1 MKPVEI
7 EFIMKDKLSGGMDK
21 IGASA
26 TSVGARTA
34 QSSRQITSQ
43 LDEVSR
49 GIATSGS
56 VAETEGKKIESMFK
70 SATSAALAYFT
81 VNQAYSF
88 ASDIARVRGE
98 FQQLDVAFSTLLQSK
113 EKADI
118 LMAQMVDLAART
130 PFKLT
135 DVATGAK
142 QLVAYGF
149 AAEEINGT
157 LIRLGNI
164 ASGLNLPMERLTYL
178 YGTTMTQGRLYARD
192 MMQFTTSGIPMLQG
206 LADMYG
212 ITTDKIDEM
221 VTAGKIGFPEVKQ
234 VIENMTNE
242 GGKFYNLMELQSK
255 TITGKISNL
264 GDAIDVMYNKM
275 GQSQEG
281 VINSAIDSAK
291 YLVDNYEKVGSIITT
306 LIATYGTYKTAV
318 IVLSAVEKARL
329 AATLSGEVA
338 VCIATRQVTAMQALR
353 YMATMKLKTAQ
364 ELLNVTM
371 AKNPYLLIGMA
382 VAAVAVGTY
391 NLIKA
396 ITQET
401 EAEKA
406 LREEQERKLERNN
419 NYLASMSK
427 EQAEVDILFGRLKAL
442 TAGTKAYNDTKNDI
456 ISKYGQYLK
465 GLGDEIESL
474 QNVEGAY
481 KAISTAAVQA
491 ARDRAISE
499 VTSASTGEYAK
510 VEAENL
516 RSIRALLNQT
526 KGALDGERIFTS
538 LKESMRTGTEF
549 SDEVKSAIGYTAEWG
564 RETTVV
570 YDKVM
575 PRMKG
580 IFESLI
586 YGISDSKAKMTTEI
600 KEVEDILGGVFSG
613 NEGATANPPTQ
624 LHAIIADIRSQQ
636 AELKKLNAQSSWSAQ
651 EAKRI
656 GELNE
661 SVGELK
667 KQYESFTG
675 KSYDQKQVKDT
686 AGQKSNDSYIKMQ
699 EKLREQSDAIYLATW
714 QNRINIQQDGFD
726 KQMEQLELNYSK
738 ELLAIEQ
745 YTRDQVKLYQDAER
759 EKYKSEHKGSDQ
771 GFVATTQTS
780 EDLPKDIQNR
790 IQARRQAASVAN
802 INANKKLREDELK
815 SYETFANAYVAK
827 ANEFTDN
834 ITAIEERTKKQRKTL
849 VDSGASADQI
859 SEFDAKAKST
869 IDGVKGVQEELLAG
883 MDEQMGVKNQTFI
896 TFIEGIANMG
906 LETLIQ
912 KLTETEGLLES
923 AQLDTSGNNTA
934 LIANYKK
941 QISALKTLVASGDK
955 KQPQEEKTND
965 PLQKYKAALKTV
977 NELGSVA
984 KDISKAFAGLDGDV
998 FEVMDSVGIM
1008 ASSIGSLLST
1018 IVLMSTTSQATIT
1031 ATTVAAGTGIVVTST
1046 AASTAIQTV
1055 EKASVILAII
1065 GAAIQIITAI
1075 FSAGSAAAKRH
1086 QEALDAVMNAKIEQQ
1101 REYNLLLLEQNL
1113 LYEKGTTVFGTDNYG
1128 KAINSI
1134 NNYKDAMSQLD
1145 AIIKGTEAQVQE
1157 QKQQNDRSK
1166 FFGRIFGVNNPQ
1178 AALKEEYAGLASLQ
1192 IVTGHKKT
1200 GLFGWGKGK
1209 DTYSS
1214 VLSVYPEL
1222 IDKQGKFDASVG
1234 RTIVST
1240 RKMSDATKA
1249 TLEYCIELA
1258 DQYAEAMQQVRDFL
1272 TEIFGELGATMS
1284 DALVDAFENGT
1295 DAGKAF
1301 ADSVSAML
1309 EDMAKQMVYSVTI
1322 APLMEE
1328 ANAKMFAIMDDLSL
1342 SDEDKFQ
1349 KQAALLAEMTKKA
1362 LAEQQKAND
1371 LYQTAKDAAA
1381 SEGIDIFEP
1390 DRTAQ
1395 SGNAGAF
1402 ETMTQEQGTKLEGLF
1417 TSAQM
1422 HLSSIDEK
1430 MEYEAVAMHDAANQL
1445 SEIAANTAYCKHLKE
1460 IKEYIEYMKTNG
1472 IKVK

>member
-26 TSVGARTA
+26 TSMGARTA

-43 LDEVSR
+43 LDDVSR

-56 VAETEGKKIESMFK
+56 VAETEGKKIEGMFK

-329 AATLSGEVA
+329 AATLSGEAA

-371 AKNPYLLIGMA
+371 AKNLIGIA
-382 VAAVAVGTY
+382 VAALAVGTY
-391 NLIKA
+391 SLVKA
-396 ITQET
+396 ITKET

-481 KAISTAAVQA
+481 KAISAAAVQA

-499 VTSASTGEYAK
+499 VTSASAGEYAK

-516 RSIRALLNQT
+516 RGIRTLLADT
-526 KGALDGERIFTS
+526 KGALDGEKIFTS
-538 LKESMRTGTEF
+538 LKESLRTGTEF

-570 YDKVM
+570 YDKVV

-586 YGISDSKAKMTTEI
+586 YGIKDSKSQMNTEI
-600 KEVEDILGGVFSG
+600 KEVEDILGGVFLGQES
-613 NEGATANPPTQ
+613 GATNSPTQ
-624 LHAIIADIRSQQ
+624 LHTIIADIKSQQ
-636 AELKKLNAQSSWSAQ
+636 TELKKLNAQASWSSD

-661 SVGELK
+661 SLGELK
-667 KQYESFTG
+667 KQYKSFTG
-675 KSYDQKQVKDT
+675 KDYDQKPKKTT
-686 AGQKSNDSYIKMQ
+686 AEDKASNSYIKMQ
-699 EKLREQSDAIYLATW
+699 EKLREQSDAIYLETW
-714 QNRINIQQDGFD
+714 QNRIDIQKEGFD
-726 KQMEQLELNYSK
+726 KQMAQLELNYSK
-738 ELLAIEQ
+738 ELMAIEKF
-745 YTRDQVKLYQDAER
+745 TRDQIKLYQDAER
-759 EKYKSEHKGSDQ
+759 EKYKSENKGSDK
-771 GFVATTQTS
+771 GFVATTQTY
-780 EDLPKDIQNR
+780 EDLPKDVLANIS
-790 IQARRQAASVAN
+790 ARGLAATISRNNAEKALIEDILKKYQGYTEQRTKLETDFQKDYDRLTAQKNGTNDALIDTKLSELEYQKTEAIKSIDEQFAMREDSFNSWVDSIADLSLEKLEDVLKKAEKELAKLESNGDGDSKTLSVARAKVSTAKKKVSKAKADN
-802 INANKKLREDELK
+802 ETSPDKRSIKEWENLYKTLNDINSEFESIGETAGGTAGDIIKTAGSIASSTL
-815 SYETFANAYVAK
+815 SMIGSIMTFA
-827 ANEFTDN
+827 T
-834 ITAIEERTKKQRKTL
+834 
-849 VDSGASADQI
+849 ASA
-859 SEFDAKAKST
+859 
-869 IDGVKGVQEELLAG
+869 
-883 MDEQMGVKNQTFI
+883 
-896 TFIEGIANMG
+896 
-906 LETLIQ
+906 
-912 KLTETEGLLES
+912 
-923 AQLDTSGNNTA
+923 
-934 LIANYKK
+934 
-941 QISALKTLVASGDK
+941 
-955 KQPQEEKTND
+955 
-965 PLQKYKAALKTV
+965 
-977 NELGSVA
+977 
-984 KDISKAFAGLDGDV
+984 
-998 FEVMDSVGIM
+998 
-1008 ASSIGSLLST
+1008 
-1018 IVLMSTTSQATIT
+1018 T
-1031 ATTVAAGTGIVVTST
+1031 ATTTTATT
-1046 AASTAIQTV
+1046 AATAIKTV
-1055 EKASVILAII
+1055 EQASVILAII
-1065 GAAIQIITAI
+1065 GAALQIITAM
-1075 FSAGSAAAKRH
+1075 FSLFKKDDYMEKFRAEVAKLNYDLALLKLNAMIDSDEPESVFGDDLWTRAIKNVDAARDALALYDQTLNKIKNRNVFRGFFSGFNKEYENVESSIADMQLQTRHSTWFRDAKYTSLKDAVPELFNADGSINKDALGGFVGSDTFKKLSGANQQYLQEMADYWASY
-1086 QEALDAVMNAKIEQQ
+1086 QEAVGAV
-1101 REYNLLLLEQNL
+1101 
-1113 LYEKGTTVFGTDNYG
+1113 
-1128 KAINSI
+1128 
-1134 NNYKDAMSQLD
+1134 KDYLSD
-1145 AIIKGTEAQVQE
+1145 
-1157 QKQQNDRSK
+1157 
-1166 FFGRIFGVNNPQ
+1166 IFGD
-1178 AALKEEYAGLASLQ
+1178 L
-1192 IVTGHKKT
+1192 
-1200 GLFGWGKGK
+1200 
-1209 DTYSS
+1209 
-1214 VLSVYPEL
+1214 
-1222 IDKQGKFDASVG
+1222 
-1234 RTIVST
+1234 
-1240 RKMSDATKA
+1240 
-1249 TLEYCIELA
+1249 
-1258 DQYAEAMQQVRDFL
+1258 
-1272 TEIFGELGATMS
+1272 GENIS

-1301 ADSVSAML
+1301 ADSVSDML
-1309 EDMAKQMVYSVTI
+1309 ETLAQQMIYSVTI
-1322 APLMEE
+1322 APLMEAAE
-1328 ANAKMFAIMDDLSL
+1328 KKMLDTMSDLSL
-1342 SDEDKFQ
+1342 SDEEKFL
-1349 KQAALLAEMTKKA
+1349 KQAEILAELTKNA
-1362 LAEQQKAND
+1362 VSEQEKANEM
-1371 LYQTAKDAAA
+1371 YQIAKDAAA
-1381 SEGIDIFEP
+1381 SQGIDIFEP
-1390 DRTAQ
+1390 ERETQ
-1395 SGNAGAF
+1395 SGNAGGGF

-1422 HLSSIDEK
+1422 HLSSIDER
-1430 MEYEAVAMHDAANQL
+1430 MEYEAVAMHAAADQL
-1445 SEIAANTAYCKHLKE
+1445 TEIAANTAYCKYLKE